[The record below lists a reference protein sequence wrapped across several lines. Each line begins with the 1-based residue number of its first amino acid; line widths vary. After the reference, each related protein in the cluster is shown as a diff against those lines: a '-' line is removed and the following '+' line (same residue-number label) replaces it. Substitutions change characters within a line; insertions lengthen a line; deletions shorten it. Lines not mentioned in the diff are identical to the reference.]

1 VTGARGRIFVV
12 DGIIAEGDDYQQAKA
27 LDRLMLALLPGGEWT
42 VTQFEAIRLA
52 IFRERVR
59 TLLNSALG
67 GSVVVAGPQPF
78 CPPDLFLERPMTR
91 FPTFARWRRALRPAA
106 VAAVALVLAL
116 VAAPAFADGGGGGG
130 GGTTTPALKSITF
143 TPASVIGGGGETA
156 TVTFASP
163 ASQGAVVH
171 LTSSNPAVASFD
183 PNASGEV
190 VVTPGQSSAA
200 FAVITAPV
208 TGATTVTITGTAF
221 GTTTVSAPLT
231 VEPGTPPASDTVHIT
246 EFRWDAGIQ
255 TIKATDS
262 NPNAILTVFDADG
275 TFTGI
280 TLTNQGGGSYQN
292 QHEEVFEPDQPIIVK
307 SNFGGS
313 DTATVTS

>member
-1 VTGARGRIFVV
+1 
-12 DGIIAEGDDYQQAKA
+12 
-27 LDRLMLALLPGGEWT
+27 
-42 VTQFEAIRLA
+42 
-52 IFRERVR
+52 
-59 TLLNSALG
+59 
-67 GSVVVAGPQPF
+67 
-78 CPPDLFLERPMTR
+78 MTR
-91 FPTFARWRRALRPAA
+91 LPTLARWRRVLRPAA
-106 VAAVALVLAL
+106 AAAAALALAL
-116 VAAPAFADGGGGGG
+116 VAAPAFASGGGGGGGNGGGGG
-130 GGTTTPALKSITF
+130 GGTTTPVLKSITF
-143 TPASVIGGGGETA
+143 TPTSVIGGGGETA

-163 ASQGAVVH
+163 ASQGAVVR
-171 LTSSNPAVASFD
+171 LTSSDPAVASFD

-200 FAVITAPV
+200 FAVITTPV

-221 GTTTVSAPLT
+221 GTTTLSAPLT
-231 VEPGTPPASDTVHIT
+231 VEPGTPPAPDTVHIT

-262 NPNAILTVFDADG
+262 DPNAILTVFDADG

-313 DTATVTS
+313 ATATVTS